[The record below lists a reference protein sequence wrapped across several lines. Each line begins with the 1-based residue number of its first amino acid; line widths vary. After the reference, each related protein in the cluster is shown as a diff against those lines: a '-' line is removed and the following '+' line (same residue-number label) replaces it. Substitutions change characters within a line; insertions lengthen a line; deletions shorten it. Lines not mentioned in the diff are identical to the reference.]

1 MEIFYYF
8 CIRMKQTICYIS
20 LMLLLLTACGGNKK
34 AGRKAE
40 PLDTEARVETLDT
53 IPMMVMQIQKCS
65 KLYTAEYH
73 LHKIVT
79 HDDQM
84 KLKGTFLAQEFNIT
98 LPFGNRRIAIPMD
111 ATLKAYVDFSE
122 FSKKNIRRRGN
133 KIEVVLPDPKV
144 QLTSSK
150 IDHQEIK
157 KQVSILR
164 GNFTDEEMADY
175 EKQGRAAI
183 LNDIPKLG
191 IIDMAQESAA
201 NTLIPMIMQL
211 GYQEKDI
218 TITFRKEFTLD
229 DLPSLLDS
237 RSIAR

>member
-1 MEIFYYF
+1 MEFFYYF

-40 PLDTEARVETLDT
+40 PLDT

-84 KLKGTFLAQEFNIT
+84 RLKGTFLAQKFDIT
-98 LPFGNRRIAIPMD
+98 LPFGNRRIAIPMK
-111 ATLKAYVDFSE
+111 ATMKAYIDFSDFSE
-122 FSKKNIRRRGN
+122 KNVRRRGK
-133 KIEVVLPDPKV
+133 KIEILLPDPKV
-144 QLTSSK
+144 ELTSSK

-164 GNFTDEEMADY
+164 GNFTDEEMSNY

-191 IIDMAQESAA
+191 IIGMAQENAA
-201 NTLIPMIMQL
+201 NTLIPMIMQM
-211 GYQEKDI
+211 GYEENDI
-218 TITFRKEFTLD
+218 TITFRKEFTLE
-229 DLPSLLDS
+229 DLPTLLDAK
-237 RSIAR
+237 SIAR

>member
-8 CIRMKQTICYIS
+8 CIRMKQSICYIS
-20 LMLLLLTACGGNKK
+20 MLLLLLTACRGNNEK
-34 AGRKAE
+34 
-40 PLDTEARVETLDT
+40 TEARVETLDT

-79 HDDQM
+79 HDDH
-84 KLKGTFLAQEFNIT
+84 FLAQEFNIT

-122 FSKKNIRRRGN
+122 FSKKNIHRRGN

-164 GNFTDEEMADY
+164 GNFTDEEMANY

-191 IIDMAQESAA
+191 IIGMAQESAA

>member
-1 MEIFYYF
+1 
-8 CIRMKQTICYIS
+8 MKQTICYIS

-40 PLDTEARVETLDT
+40 PVDT

-84 KLKGTFLAQEFNIT
+84 RLKGTFLAQEFNIT
-98 LPFGNRRIAIPMD
+98 LPFGNRRIAIPMN
-111 ATLKAYVDFSE
+111 ATLKAYIDFNDFSE
-122 FSKKNIRRRGN
+122 KNVRKRGN
-133 KIEVVLPDPKV
+133 KIEILLPDPKV
-144 QLTSSK
+144 ELTSSK

-164 GNFTDEEMADY
+164 GNFTDEEMSNY

-191 IIDMAQESAA
+191 IIGMAQESAA
-201 NTLIPMIMQL
+201 NTLIPMIMQM
-211 GYQEKDI
+211 GYEEKDI
-218 TITFRKEFTLD
+218 TITFRKQFTLD
-229 DLPSLLDS
+229 DLPSLLDAK
-237 RSIAR
+237 SIAK

>member
-1 MEIFYYF
+1 MEFFYYF

-40 PLDTEARVETLDT
+40 PLDT

-84 KLKGTFLAQEFNIT
+84 RLKGTFLAREFDIT
-98 LPFGNRRIAIPMD
+98 LPFGNRRIAIPMN
-111 ATLKAYVDFSE
+111 ATMKAYIDFSDFSE
-122 FSKKNIRRRGN
+122 KNVRRRGK
-133 KIEVVLPDPKV
+133 KIEIMLPDPKV
-144 QLTSSK
+144 ELTQSK

-164 GNFTDEEMADY
+164 GSFTDEEMANY
-175 EKQGRAAI
+175 ERQGRAAI

-191 IIDMAQESAA
+191 IIGMAREGAA
-201 NTLIPMIMQL
+201 HTLIPMIMQM
-211 GYQEKDI
+211 GYEENDI
-218 TITFRKEFTLD
+218 TITFRKEFTLE
-229 DLPSLLDS
+229 DLPTLLDAK
-237 RSIAR
+237 SIAK

>member
-8 CIRMKQTICYIS
+8 CVRMKQSICYIAM
-20 LMLLLLTACGGNKK
+20 LLLLLTACRGNNEK
-34 AGRKAE
+34 
-40 PLDTEARVETLDT
+40 TEARVETLDT

-111 ATLKAYVDFSE
+111 ATLKAYVDFSD
-122 FSKKNIRRRGN
+122 FSKKNIHRRGN

-164 GNFTDEEMADY
+164 GNFTDEEMANY

-191 IIDMAQESAA
+191 IIGMAQESAA

>member
-40 PLDTEARVETLDT
+40 PLDT

-84 KLKGTFLAQEFNIT
+84 RLKGTFLAQEFDIT
-98 LPFGNRRIAIPMD
+98 LPFGNRRIAIPMN
-111 ATLKAYVDFSE
+111 ATMKAYIDFSDFSE
-122 FSKKNIRRRGN
+122 KNVRRLGK
-133 KIEVVLPDPKV
+133 KIEIMLPDPKV
-144 QLTSSK
+144 ELTQSK

-164 GNFTDEEMADY
+164 GSFTDEEMANY
-175 EKQGRAAI
+175 ERQGRAAI

-191 IIDMAQESAA
+191 IIGMAREGAA
-201 NTLIPMIMQL
+201 HTLIPMIMQM
-211 GYQEKDI
+211 GYEENDI
-218 TITFRKEFTLD
+218 TITFRKEFTLE
-229 DLPSLLDS
+229 DLPTLLDAK
-237 RSIAR
+237 SIAK

>member
-1 MEIFYYF
+1 M
-8 CIRMKQTICYIS
+8 
-20 LMLLLLTACGGNKK
+20 LLLLLTACGGNKEK
-34 AGRKAE
+34 
-40 PLDTEARVETLDT
+40 TEARVETLDT

-164 GNFTDEEMADY
+164 GNFTDEEMANY

-191 IIDMAQESAA
+191 IIGMAQESAA

-237 RSIAR
+237 KSIAR

>member
-1 MEIFYYF
+1 
-8 CIRMKQTICYIS
+8 MKQTICYIS

-40 PLDTEARVETLDT
+40 PLDT

-84 KLKGTFLAQEFNIT
+84 RLKGTFLAQKFDIT
-98 LPFGNRRIAIPMD
+98 LPFGNRRIAIPMN
-111 ATLKAYVDFSE
+111 ATMKAYIDFNDFSE
-122 FSKKNIRRRGN
+122 KNVRRRGK
-133 KIEVVLPDPKV
+133 KIEILLPDPKV
-144 QLTSSK
+144 ELTSSK

-164 GNFTDEEMADY
+164 GNFTDEEMANY

-191 IIDMAQESAA
+191 IIGMAQESAA
-201 NTLIPMIMQL
+201 NTLIPMIMQM
-211 GYQEKDI
+211 GYEEKDI
-218 TITFRKEFTLD
+218 TITFRKQFTLD
-229 DLPSLLDS
+229 DLPSLLDA
-237 RSIAR
+237 RSIAK

>member
-1 MEIFYYF
+1 
-8 CIRMKQTICYIS
+8 MKQTICYIS

-34 AGRKAE
+34 AGGKAE
-40 PLDTEARVETLDT
+40 PLDT

-84 KLKGTFLAQEFNIT
+84 RLKGTFLAQKFDIT
-98 LPFGNRRIAIPMD
+98 LPFGNRRITIPMN
-111 ATLKAYVDFSE
+111 ATMKAYIDFNDFSE
-122 FSKKNIRRRGN
+122 KNVRRRGK
-133 KIEVVLPDPKV
+133 KIEILLPDPKV
-144 QLTSSK
+144 ELTSSK

-164 GNFTDEEMADY
+164 GNFTDEEMSNY

-191 IIDMAQESAA
+191 IIGMAQETAA
-201 NTLIPMIMQL
+201 NTLIPMIKQM
-211 GYQEKDI
+211 GYEEKDI
-218 TITFRKEFTLD
+218 TITFRKQFTLD
-229 DLPSLLDS
+229 DLPSLLDAK
-237 RSIAR
+237 SIAK

>member
-1 MEIFYYF
+1 MEFFYYF

-40 PLDTEARVETLDT
+40 PLDT

-84 KLKGTFLAQEFNIT
+84 RLKGTFLAQKFDIT
-98 LPFGNRRIAIPMD
+98 LPFGNRRIAIPMN
-111 ATLKAYVDFSE
+111 ATMKAYIDFSDFSE
-122 FSKKNIRRRGN
+122 KNVRRRGK
-133 KIEVVLPDPKV
+133 KIEIMLPDPKV
-144 QLTSSK
+144 ELTQSK
-150 IDHQEIK
+150 IDHLEIK

-164 GNFTDEEMADY
+164 GSFTDEEMANY
-175 EKQGRAAI
+175 ERQGRAAI

-191 IIDMAQESAA
+191 IIGMAREGAA
-201 NTLIPMIMQL
+201 HTLIPMIMQM
-211 GYQEKDI
+211 GYEENDI
-218 TITFRKEFTLD
+218 TITFRKEFTLE
-229 DLPSLLDS
+229 DLPTLLDAK
-237 RSIAR
+237 SIAK

>member
-8 CIRMKQTICYIS
+8 CIRMKQSICYIS
-20 LMLLLLTACGGNKK
+20 MLLLLLTACGGNNEK
-34 AGRKAE
+34 
-40 PLDTEARVETLDT
+40 TEARVEPLDT

-111 ATLKAYVDFSE
+111 ATLKAYVDFSD

>member
-1 MEIFYYF
+1 
-8 CIRMKQTICYIS
+8 MKQTICYIS

-40 PLDTEARVETLDT
+40 PLDT

-84 KLKGTFLAQEFNIT
+84 RLKGTFLAQKFDIT
-98 LPFGNRRIAIPMD
+98 LPFGNRRIAIPMN
-111 ATLKAYVDFSE
+111 ATMKAYIDFSDFSE
-122 FSKKNIRRRGN
+122 KNVRRRGK
-133 KIEVVLPDPKV
+133 KIEILLPDPKV
-144 QLTSSK
+144 ELTSSK

-164 GNFTDEEMADY
+164 GNFTDEEMSNY

-191 IIDMAQESAA
+191 IIGMAQENAA
-201 NTLIPMIMQL
+201 NTLIPMIKQM
-211 GYQEKDI
+211 GYEEKDI
-218 TITFRKEFTLD
+218 TITFRKQFTLD
-229 DLPSLLDS
+229 DLPTLLDAK
-237 RSIAR
+237 SIAR